1 MTSNISYEQAMIFV
15 EQAFRAQ
22 SQGQLGEAIQLY
34 QRSLEVHPTAEAH
47 TYLGW
52 AYSLL
57 GRYDEAIEQC
67 ELAIVVDPE
76 FGNPYNDIGAY
87 LIELGKWEEAVP
99 WFEDALEA
107 QRYEAP
113 HFPHVNL
120 ARTYEQLGKFKS
132 ALEEYDKALAIAPLY
147 RPARDA
153 KYALLGRLN

>member
-1 MTSNISYEQAMIFV
+1 MESNISYEQAMIFV

-47 TYLGW
+47 TYMGW
-52 AYSLL
+52 AYGML

-67 ELAIVVDPE
+67 ELAIVVDPS

-87 LIELGKWEEAVP
+87 LIELGQFEEAVP

-107 QRYEAP
+107 ERYEAP
-113 HFPHVNL
+113 HFAHLNL
-120 ARTYEQLGKFKS
+120 GRTYEKLGRFKS
-132 ALEEYDKALAIAPLY
+132 ALGEYEKALSLAPLY
-147 RPARDA
+147 RPVRDA
-153 KYALLGRLN
+153 KYALIGRLN